1 MSKMFDKFEIMS
13 GVKAISESLGFASSS
28 ALRTSTSLA
37 SVRSAQCCVKNTKGK
52 TTMKKIMTAFAAVA
66 LCGAVSADVTSAN
79 TVGYITST
87 VPKGGS
93 KTFAVTLTDCANPSA
108 PVRVDKLISS
118 SAFFGGSYGVADE
131 IWRWDTTVQKW
142 AKYFYEKKGRPA
154 VYAWKK
160 YNYAEDKVEDITE
173 ADVVNPGETFI
184 FTRMG
189 EEITLTLSGQ
199 VKEFSAAPSYSIPK
213 GGSLY
218 MAYPWPVEI
227 KIADLQSLVKAE
239 TYSAFF
245 GGSYGVADELWRWD
259 TTVQKWAK
267 YFYEKKGRPAVYAWK
282 KYNYAEDKVEALTDS
297 DKLAPGEGFIFTR
310 MGETLTFTWKALQS
324 AE

>member
-1 MSKMFDKFEIMS
+1 
-13 GVKAISESLGFASSS
+13 
-28 ALRTSTSLA
+28 
-37 SVRSAQCCVKNTKGK
+37 
-52 TTMKKIMTAFAAVA
+52 MKKIMTALAAVA
-66 LCGAVSADVTSAN
+66 LCGAVSADITSAN

-93 KTFAVTLTDCANPSA
+93 KTFAITLTDCANPGA
-108 PVRVDKLISS
+108 PVRVDNLLSS
-118 SAFFGGSYGVADE
+118 SDFFGSSFDGADQ

-160 YNYAEDKVEDITE
+160 WDYAESKAEDLTD

-184 FTRMG
+184 FTRAG

-199 VKEFSAAPSYSIPK
+199 VKEFTATPSYSIPK
-213 GGSLY
+213 GGSVY

-227 KIADLQSLVKAE
+227 KISDLQSLVAGD

-245 GGSYGVADELWRWD
+245 GSSFDGADQIWCWD

-282 KYNYAEDKVEALTDS
+282 KWNYTANKAEDLTDA

-310 MGETLTFTWKALQS
+310 AGETLTFTWKPLQS